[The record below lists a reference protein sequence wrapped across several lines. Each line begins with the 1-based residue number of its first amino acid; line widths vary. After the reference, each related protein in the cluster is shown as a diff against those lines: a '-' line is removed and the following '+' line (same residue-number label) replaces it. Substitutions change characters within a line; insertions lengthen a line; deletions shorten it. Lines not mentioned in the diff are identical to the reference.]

1 MPPPIL
7 VTVSGMVGSGKSTG
21 EHRIHRLLQREG
33 VKVQSWHF
41 RTLPCFSFPFGPSR
55 RPDPSSQRRPGV
67 VRGRGYTRRTL
78 TFNAAAGY
86 LARMVAFR
94 VYRRW
99 RQPAGWTVCNRYFY
113 DSLAHY
119 ELDDPAAQKYLAAL
133 RWFMPRAE
141 LAIVFVASPGVVA
154 ERRPIY
160 AGEYLEQVGQAY
172 SRLTAIFPN
181 LVVVNSD
188 PSGDG
193 GADVERLVEDVLRR
207 TR

>member
-21 EHRIHRLLQREG
+21 EHRIHRLLQRKG
-33 VKVQSWHF
+33 VDVQSWHF

-67 VRGRGYTRRTL
+67 VRGRGYKRRTL
-78 TFNAAAGY
+78 TFTAAAGY
-86 LARMVAFR
+86 LVRMAAFR
-94 VYRRW
+94 VYRLW

-119 ELDDPAAQKYLAAL
+119 DLDAPAARKYLTAL
-133 RWFMPRAE
+133 RWFMPRPE
-141 LAIVFVASPGVVA
+141 LAILFVASPSVIA

-172 SRLTAIFPN
+172 TRLAAIFPN

-188 PSGDG
+188 PGEQGSAAVD
-193 GADVERLVEDVLRR
+193 RLVDDIVRR
-207 TR
+207 R